1 VTEDDGRR
9 RRRIGPLDDLR
20 TLRDALRDEEQRVS
34 YWRQLVQGRLDL
46 VRGAM
51 TGGHPSAE
59 ELARL
64 AAERERTGG
73 SRRSPSA
80 AFLNFDGLMSPLA
93 GLDGLWATPIDWD
106 DPAELARI
114 ERSLVE
120 AEVKLSA
127 YRRALH
133 ERIDDCT
140 TRLVGHY
147 QRDPSHVS
155 ELVTD

>member
-1 VTEDDGRR
+1 MTEDDAVRR
-9 RRRIGPLDDLR
+9 RRTGPLDDLR
-20 TLRDALRDEEQRVS
+20 GLRDALRDEEQRVS

-46 VRGAM
+46 VREAL
-51 TGGHPSAE
+51 TGGHPNAE

-64 AAERERTGG
+64 AAERERGG
-73 SRRSPSA
+73 GPRRSPA
-80 AFLNFDGLMSPLA
+80 ATPLQLDGLVSPLV
-93 GLDGLWATPIDWD
+93 GLEGLWATPIDWED
-106 DPAELARI
+106 RDGLARV

-140 TRLVGHY
+140 ARLVDHY
-147 QRDPSHVS
+147 QRDPAHVS
-155 ELVTD
+155 ELVE

>member
-1 VTEDDGRR
+1 MTEDDVVR

-20 TLRDALRDEEQRVS
+20 ALRDALREEEQRVS

-46 VRGAM
+46 VRGAL

-64 AAERERTGG
+64 AAERERTAG

-80 AFLNFDGLMSPLA
+80 TRLHQAGLVSPLV
-93 GLDGLWATPIDWD
+93 GLEGLWATPIDWQN
-106 DPAELARI
+106 LAGLAGT

-140 TRLVGHY
+140 ARLVDHY
-147 QRDPSHVS
+147 QRDPAHVT